1 MKVNIYNNPDVQ
13 VTVEEEQLIH
23 FEFGLPGFEDLK
35 IYAIIEIEEYN
46 PFLLLHSVEDQSIA
60 MVILKSNLLD
70 EENEFEI
77 PENKLKNLKE
87 KGKNEFEIFFILK
100 IHEDDKQITANVKA
114 PVLINFVNQKGSQII
129 LDDDKLSMDLP
140 ILPS

>member
-1 MKVNIYNNPDVQ
+1 MKVNIYNNPNAQ

-23 FEFGLPGFEDLK
+23 FEFGLPGFENLK
-35 IYAIIEIEEYN
+35 KYAIIEIEEYN

-70 EENEFEI
+70 EKNEFEI

-87 KGKNEFEIFFILK
+87 KGKNEFGIFFILK
-100 IHEDDKQITANVKA
+100 IHEDEKQITANVKA

-140 ILPS
+140 ILSS

>member
-1 MKVNIYNNPDVQ
+1 MKVNIYNNPDVK
-13 VTVEEEQLIH
+13 VTVEEKQLIH

-35 IYAIIEIEEYN
+35 KYAIIEIEEYN

-70 EENEFEI
+70 EVNEFEI

-87 KGKNEFEIFFILK
+87 KGKNEFGIFFILK
-100 IHEDDKQITANVKA
+100 IHEDEKQITANVKA

-129 LDDDKLSMDLP
+129 LDDDKLSMD
-140 ILPS
+140 

>member
-77 PENKLKNLKE
+77 PENKLKNLKG
-87 KGKNEFEIFFILK
+87 KSKNEFGKFFILK
-100 IHEDDKQITANVKA
+100 IHEDKKQITANVKA

>member
-1 MKVNIYNNPDVQ
+1 MKVNIYNNPDVK

-23 FEFGLPGFEDLK
+23 FEFGLPGFENLK
-35 IYAIIEIEEYN
+35 KYAIIEIEEYN

-70 EENEFEI
+70 EENEFKI

-129 LDDDKLSMDLP
+129 LDDDKLSMDFP

>member
-1 MKVNIYNNPDVQ
+1 MEVNIYNNPDVQ

-23 FEFGLPGFEDLK
+23 FEFGLPGFEELK

-77 PENKLKNLKE
+77 PEIKLKNLKE

>member
-1 MKVNIYNNPDVQ
+1 MKVNIYNNPDVK

-23 FEFGLPGFEDLK
+23 FEFGLPGFENLK
-35 IYAIIEIEEYN
+35 KYAIIEIEEYN

-129 LDDDKLSMDLP
+129 LDDDKLSMDFP

>member
-13 VTVEEEQLIH
+13 VIVEEEQLIH
-23 FEFGLPGFEDLK
+23 FEFGLPGFENLK
-35 IYAIIEIEEYN
+35 KYAIIEIEEYN

-87 KGKNEFEIFFILK
+87 KGKNEFGIFFILK

>member
-1 MKVNIYNNPDVQ
+1 MKVNIYNNPDMQ
-13 VTVEEEQLIH
+13 VSVEKEQLIH

-35 IYAIIEIEEYN
+35 KYAIIEMEDYS

-60 MVILKSNLLD
+60 MVILNSKAID
-70 EENEFEI
+70 IENKFNI
-77 PENKLKNLKE
+77 PEHKLKNLKNNGE
-87 KGKNEFEIFFILK
+87 NEIGIFFILK

-114 PVLINFVNQKGSQII
+114 PVLINFVNQKGSQVI
-129 LDDDKLSMDLP
+129 LEDDKLSMDLP